1 MVFVIT
7 QQVTKEDEMK
17 PYLVDAAPR
26 RRPMRVV
33 LARIG
38 MVIRFVLMSAGVLMI
53 AVLIFAALSP

>member
-1 MVFVIT
+1 MIPAIT

-17 PYLVDAAPR
+17 PYLVHAR

-53 AVLIFAALSP
+53 AALVFAALSP